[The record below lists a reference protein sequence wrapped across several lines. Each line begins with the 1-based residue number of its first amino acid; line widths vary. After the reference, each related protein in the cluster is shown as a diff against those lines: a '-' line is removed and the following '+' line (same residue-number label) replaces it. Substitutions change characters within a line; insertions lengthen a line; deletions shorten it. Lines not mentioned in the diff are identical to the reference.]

1 MTEKIIA
8 LGLLVVLVSA
18 LMLVPAC
25 TAAVYITPMK
35 ITAYGNVSIL
45 GPEKVEK
52 VIFFRND
59 GNESVIISLNTT
71 GSEVDIS
78 LTKNE
83 FELGAGEEKAIYP
96 IMKVEEGRHEGV
108 IRMVAREKGEI
119 EAGTGAAVFSRM
131 SISVTTI
138 GTQVSPP
145 VAVIAIPVAVV
156 AAAIIGYLI
165 YRRRRKK

>member
-1 MTEKIIA
+1 MKKIVA
-8 LGLLVVLVSA
+8 LGILVVLVLA
-18 LMLVPAC
+18 LTLVPAS

-45 GPEKVEK
+45 GPDQVEK

-59 GNESVIISLNTT
+59 GNESVIVSLNTT

-78 LTKNE
+78 LTESE
-83 FELGAGEEKAIYP
+83 FELGAGEEKAVYP
-96 IMKVEEGRHEGV
+96 IVKVEEGRHEGV
-108 IRMVAREKGEI
+108 IRMIAREKGEN

-138 GTQVSPP
+138 GTKVSPP
-145 VAVIAIPVAVV
+145 VSVVAIPVAIV
-156 AAAIIGYLI
+156 AVAIIGYLI